1 MGRLGRLLFVG
12 DREETPTTGQVR
24 GAVPEP
30 RPASSVPASPS
41 SASATPP
48 PSGSPPSGSPSA
60 DSAGAPA
67 WDPVRDPLPPGRARR
82 TGQAVRTWSRGPSGR
97 LVLPGALLLALIGVT
112 AAAGALVLPATA
124 PEPRSADAPPAAS
137 LDPTFPGGV
146 PSTAPA
152 LPGDTAFPTA
162 PIYPTTP
169 TTPTATGG
177 VPQPPTGRPAD
188 VLAGWAQQLSPRVS
202 IPVTALQAYG
212 YAELVVGSTTPS
224 CGLRW
229 TTLAALGYVESGH
242 GSANGATLTPTGQA
256 LPPIIGLPLDGNGG
270 RQQIRDTDGGQL
282 ANDRSYDRAVG
293 PMQFIPSTWRTA
305 GVDADNDTIKD
316 PHDIDDAALAAANY
330 LCSGARNLATP
341 SGWWSAILSYN
352 DVRNYATA
360 VFDAATEYGTKSR
373 VA

>member
-1 MGRLGRLLFVG
+1 MG
-12 DREETPTTGQVR
+12 DREETPAAGQVR

-30 RPASSVPASPS
+30 RPASS
-41 SASATPP
+41 TPP
-48 PSGSPPSGSPSA
+48 PDTTISPDAASPASA
-60 DSAGAPA
+60 PAPA
-67 WDPVRDPLPPGRARR
+67 WDPAREPLPPGRARR
-82 TGQAVRTWSRGPSGR
+82 AGRALREWSRGPSGR

-124 PEPRSADAPPAAS
+124 PEPRAADVPPAVS
-137 LDPTFPGGV
+137 PDPTFPGGV
-146 PSTAPA
+146 PSTAPPA
-152 LPGDTAFPTA
+152 QPGATAFPTA
-162 PIYPTTP
+162 PVYPTSP
-169 TTPTATGG
+169 TSPTSTG

-188 VLAGWAQQLSPRVS
+188 ALANWAQQLSPRVS

-229 TTLAALGYVESGH
+229 TTLAAIGLVESGH
-242 GSANGATLTPTGQA
+242 GSANGATLTPSGQA

-270 RQQIRDTDGGQL
+270 RGQIRDTDGGQL
-282 ANDRSYDRAVG
+282 DNDRTYDRAVG

-305 GVDADNDTIKD
+305 GVDADNDSIKD

-330 LCSGARNLATP
+330 LCSGARDLATP

-352 DVRNYATA
+352 DVRRYAQA
-360 VFDAATEYGTKSR
+360 VYDAANRYGTQSR

>member
-1 MGRLGRLLFVG
+1 MWRLGRLRFVG
-12 DREETPTTGQVR
+12 DREETPTAGRMR

-30 RPASSVPASPS
+30 RPTPAPS
-41 SASATPP
+41 SPGAASASTP
-48 PSGSPPSGSPSA
+48 
-60 DSAGAPA
+60 APE
-67 WDPVRDPLPPGRARR
+67 WDPAREPLPPGPGRARR
-82 TGQAVRTWSRGPSGR
+82 AGRAFRAWSRGPSGR

-124 PEPRSADAPPAAS
+124 PEPRAADVPPAVTA
-137 LDPTFPGGV
+137 DPTFPGGV
-146 PSTAPA
+146 PSTAPPA

-162 PIYPTTP
+162 PVFPTSP
-169 TTPTATGG
+169 TSPTSTGG
-177 VPQPPTGRPAD
+177 VPQQPTGRPAD
-188 VLAGWAQQLSPRVS
+188 ALANWAQQLSVRVS

-212 YAELVVGSTTPS
+212 YAELVVGSTTPA

-229 TTLAALGYVESGH
+229 TTLAAIGLVESGH
-242 GSANGATLTPTGQA
+242 GSANGATLTPSGQA

-270 RQQIRDTDGGQL
+270 RGLIRDTDAGQL
-282 ANDRSYDRAVG
+282 DNDRTYDRAVG

-305 GVDADNDTIKD
+305 GVDADNDSIKD

-330 LCSGARNLATP
+330 LCSGARDLATP

-352 DVRNYATA
+352 DVRRYAQA
-360 VFDAATEYGTKSR
+360 VYDAANRYGTLSR